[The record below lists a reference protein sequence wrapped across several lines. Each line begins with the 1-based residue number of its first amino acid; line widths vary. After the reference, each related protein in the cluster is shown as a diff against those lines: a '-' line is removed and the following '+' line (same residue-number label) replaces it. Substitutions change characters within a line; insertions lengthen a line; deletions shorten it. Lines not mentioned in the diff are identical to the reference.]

1 MKNYWKS
8 EGNKYWS
15 SCLVCCFSNAFEP
28 VHQGKMTDIITSY
41 RIQEETIAA
50 ITMLYENTK
59 AMVRSLNG
67 DADFFDVLAG
77 VFQGD
82 TLAPF
87 L

>member
-1 MKNYWKS
+1 
-8 EGNKYWS
+8 
-15 SCLVCCFSNAFEP
+15 
-28 VHQGKMTDIITSY
+28 MTDIITSY

-59 AMVRSLNG
+59 AMVRSLNW